1 MMSPVRTL
9 SIKPDPAVYS
19 GRDGE
24 RLVGVLGGPILES
37 RPVLNAGGNEGGG
50 MALGTILHLRSEV
63 HHLAEAASVGE
74 IEGKR
79 PLRSTICPQ
88 NARRRENELRQVRRL
103 GLNHVD

>member
-1 MMSPVRTL
+1 MTSVLTDIGSSFVMSPVRTL

-50 MALGTILHLRSEV
+50 MALGTI
-63 HHLAEAASVGE
+63 
-74 IEGKR
+74 
-79 PLRSTICPQ
+79 
-88 NARRRENELRQVRRL
+88 QVK
-103 GLNHVD
+103 DP